1 MSALG
6 GRASGPSE
14 RASGPGG
21 NPGAVYTPD
30 TSMDWSISMM
40 GMPSRTG

>member
-6 GRASGPSE
+6 ARPRGPSE
-14 RASGPGG
+14 RASGPDG
-21 NPGAVYTPD
+21 NRGAAYTPD